1 MATRQRISGGGVAK
15 TCPKCG
21 AELWDD
27 GSCLPCDWRSVPA
40 QPARCSGI
48 QRGEQLGDQPS
59 DWRRWATGSVA
70 SALGLLSLWGLTQ
83 VADAASCDSN
93 TEWCLIS
100 PGAVFVLLVLPLWVI
115 AAPFALATV
124 LPFGRTRRVT
134 VALGTAMLAG
144 AVTFAAAS
152 VVVYYTS
159 ATREAALAL
168 ILSASGIAFC
178 LALYSAYRLAR

>member
-1 MATRQRISGGGVAK
+1 MAGHPGGSVAK

-21 AELWDD
+21 AALWDD
-27 GSCLPCDWRSVPA
+27 GSCLPCDWSSVPA
-40 QPARCSGI
+40 QPARYSGD
-48 QRGEQLGDQPS
+48 QPGDQPS

-134 VALGTAMLAG
+134 VALGSAMLAG
-144 AVTFAAAS
+144 ALAIPAAS
-152 VVVYYTS
+152 VVAHEAS
-159 ATREAALAL
+159 AGREAGIPLVLGAGA
-168 ILSASGIAFC
+168 IAFC